1 MKRQLSLLPFFLIF
15 LFLLSC
21 SPAPILRLSPLAQD
35 TRWIWGKEYAT
46 SAANEIEVAA
56 AFESMDENLIAFD
69 VEVTN
74 WSAQPVVVSPERFYY
89 LPLTS
94 PQDTVNII
102 SAVKQINHAIN
113 PETKILDIDKNI
125 SRENASYATSAGI
138 DAFGSLLGLVVDIAT
153 IGSKKSEEESKEEER
168 RRREDEIAR
177 QEREIN
183 YENSLARL
191 KSEKAKWQ
199 ITTLRRTTLEPN
211 QKIAGRVYFPANL
224 QTRYIKLFFPLGE
237 TIVPIIFEQK
247 SYKP

>member
-94 PQDTVNII
+94 PQDTVNL
-102 SAVKQINHAIN
+102 AAAKQVGFALD
-113 PETKILDIDKNI
+113 PETKILDLDKEI
-125 SRENASYATSAGI
+125 SRENASYAAIAGA
-138 DAFGSLLGLVVDIAT
+138 DAIGGLLNLILDIAT
-153 IGSKKSEEESKEEER
+153 IGTEKTEEEIKEEEQR
-168 RRREDEIAR
+168 RRDDEIAR
-177 QEREIN
+177 QTREITH
-183 YENSLARL
+183 ENSLANL
-191 KSEKAKWQ
+191 KNEKIKWES
-199 ITTLRRTTLEPN
+199 TTLRRTTLDPE
-211 QKIAGRVYFPANL
+211 QSARGRVYFRVNDKTQYLKLCFPIGEANV
-224 QTRYIKLFFPLGE
+224 Q
-237 TIVPIIFEQK
+237 IIFEQK
-247 SYKP
+247 RIKV